1 MLNNE
6 RKTADSADAKRCG
19 AEEMT
24 KILLKL
30 PQAER
35 EKLFYIMKGVEL
47 TVERMPEKRAV

>member
-1 MLNNE
+1 MLTNE